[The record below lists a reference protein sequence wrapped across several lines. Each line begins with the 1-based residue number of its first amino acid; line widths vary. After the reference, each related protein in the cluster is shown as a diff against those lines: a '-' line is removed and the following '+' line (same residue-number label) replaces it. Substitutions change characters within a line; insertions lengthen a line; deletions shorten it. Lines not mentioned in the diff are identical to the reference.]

1 MTFSD
6 KIKRSREVRG
16 LSQQQLADLTGVSK
30 RTIASYESTNAMAR
44 LSTMRKLAE
53 ALQVSLD
60 YLQNEDIIDPTYG
73 MEKKEYVDQARARY
87 GEKAAKEMDFLLEKN
102 AALFAGGELSQEAK
116 DAFFE
121 AVMKAY
127 LTCKDEAKKT
137 FGRKKPK
144 ADA

>member
-6 KIKRSREVRG
+6 KIKRSREVRH

-30 RTIASYESTNAMAR
+30 RTIASYESTSAIAR
-44 LSTMRKLAE
+44 PSTMRKLAE
-53 ALQVSLD
+53 ALMVSVD
-60 YLQNEDIIDPTYG
+60 YLQNDTITDPTHG
-73 MEKKEYVDQARARY
+73 LEKKEYVDEARQRY

-137 FGRKKPK
+137 YGRKKPQVME
-144 ADA
+144 